1 MNWLAHLFLSEQNI
15 DFQVGNILADP
26 LKAKPWEN
34 SSENIKKG
42 MKIHL
47 LIDSFSDKDEHFKIS
62 KNRLKEKGLLRGIVI
77 DFTYDYL
84 LTKNW
89 DTFCKIELKDFKSE
103 FYKTSLNQNYPSWP
117 KQILSNIKNKELLK
131 FNTYND
137 LENALKRVDMRVS
150 SRISKRDSAISYL
163 TLIEN
168 NIDGLEKDFLVFF
181 PKLCKIVKNNTNK
194 SKLNHWKL

>member
-1 MNWLAHLFLSEQNI
+1 MNWLAHLFLSEGNT

-42 MKIHL
+42 MKTHL

-89 DTFCKIELKDFKSE
+89 DKFSTIELDKFKNE
-103 FYKTSLNQNYPSWP
+103 FYKSSLNQKYPDFP
-117 KQILSNIKNKELLK
+117 LQILNNIKNRKLLDFDC
-131 FNTYND
+131 FNN
-137 LENALKRVDMRVS
+137 LEKALKRVDMRVS

-163 TLIEN
+163 PLIEK
-168 NIDGLEKDFLVFF
+168 NIDGLEKDFLIFF
-181 PKLCKIVKNNTNK
+181 PKLCNEVKMK
-194 SKLNHWKL
+194 VDESKLKHWKI

>member
-1 MNWLAHLFLSEQNI
+1 MNWLAHLFLSEGNT

-42 MKIHL
+42 MKTHL
-47 LIDSFSDKDEHFKIS
+47 LIDSFSDKNEHFKIS

-89 DTFCKIELKDFKSE
+89 NKFSTIELDKFKNE
-103 FYKTSLNQNYPSWP
+103 FYESSLNQNYPDFP
-117 KQILSNIKNKELLK
+117 LQILNNIKNRKLLD
-131 FNTYND
+131 FDCFND
-137 LENALKRVDMRVS
+137 LEKALKRVDMRVS

-163 TLIEN
+163 PLIEK
-168 NIDGLEKDFLVFF
+168 NIDGLEKDFLIFF
-181 PKLCKIVKNNTNK
+181 PKLCNEVKMK
-194 SKLNHWKL
+194 VDESKLKHWKI

>member
-1 MNWLAHLFLSEQNI
+1 MNWLAHLFLSEGNT

-42 MKIHL
+42 MKTHL

-89 DTFCKIELKDFKSE
+89 DKFSTIELDKFKNE
-103 FYKTSLNQNYPSWP
+103 FYKSSLNQNYPDFP
-117 KQILSNIKNKELLK
+117 LQILNNIKNRKLLD
-131 FNTYND
+131 FDCFND
-137 LENALKRVDMRVS
+137 LEKALKRVDMRVS

-163 TLIEN
+163 PLIEK
-168 NIDGLEKDFLVFF
+168 NIDGLEKDFLIFF
-181 PKLCKIVKNNTNK
+181 PKLCNEVKMK
-194 SKLNHWKL
+194 VDESKLKHWKI

>member
-1 MNWLAHLFLSEQNI
+1 MNWLAHLFLSEGNT

-42 MKIHL
+42 MKTHL

-89 DTFCKIELKDFKSE
+89 DKFSTIELDKFKNE
-103 FYKTSLNQNYPSWP
+103 FYNSSLNQNYPDFP
-117 KQILSNIKNKELLK
+117 LQILNNIKNRKLLD
-131 FNTYND
+131 FDCFND
-137 LENALKRVDMRVS
+137 LEKALKRVDMRVS

-163 TLIEN
+163 PLIEK
-168 NIDGLEKDFLVFF
+168 NIDGLEKDFLIFF
-181 PKLCKIVKNNTNK
+181 PKLCNEVKMKVDESNLK
-194 SKLNHWKL
+194 HWKI

>member
-1 MNWLAHLFLSEQNI
+1 MNWLAHLFLSEGNT

-26 LKAKPWEN
+26 LKAKPWDN

-42 MKIHL
+42 MKTHL

-89 DTFCKIELKDFKSE
+89 DKFSTIELDKFKNE
-103 FYKTSLNQNYPSWP
+103 FYKSSLNQNYPDFP
-117 KQILSNIKNKELLK
+117 LQILNNIKNRKLLD
-131 FNTYND
+131 FDSFND
-137 LENALKRVDMRVS
+137 LEKALKRVDIRVS
-150 SRISKRDSAISYL
+150 SRVSKRDSAISYL
-163 TLIEN
+163 PLIEK
-168 NIDGLEKDFLVFF
+168 NIAGLEKDFLIFF
-181 PKLCKIVKNNTNK
+181 PKLCNEVKIKVDE
-194 SKLNHWKL
+194 SKLKHWKI